1 MSVDLDKL
9 FIYPKH
15 WVDEDARSFSTTIRQ
30 WADKE
35 IISDRL
41 NYQQNYT
48 LLFPEKCRKLGIDI
62 GLKRLVLSEKYDGYG
77 WNSPSYAPAILT
89 AFTEI
94 GRGDASIGLANALD
108 YAIFATIT
116 MHPNIKD
123 DLCDALAPLYLSDKL
138 KTSTAILPGAGINDR
153 KTPLFRGMSV
163 LAGIAAD
170 DNEYVVSGENLRPFG
185 FGKASDLLCV
195 VCAQSS
201 GKICLAFVPADISG
215 VKKGLPIKQT
225 GLDASENT
233 DISFESVRIPKEYI
247 ISRDG
252 AVEELYVWLNLLLGG
267 VSIGAA
273 MNFFEILTEWAQSRT
288 IKGGI
293 PMKENPLCASVLATV
308 AQEIT
313 CARLL
318 CYSLSQIMADPL
330 ALRGIGGE
338 SIYTIARMIGSSVQD
353 SALNALNRGMELMGS
368 AGYARE
374 WHVEKHWRDIKTVQS
389 SLCGV
394 AADIPVKMDIARFFY
409 DCKEVCS

>member
-1 MSVDLDKL
+1 MSVELDKL

-15 WVDEDARSFSTTIRQ
+15 WVNEDAHSFAATIRQ

-41 NYQQNYT
+41 NYQQNYSR
-48 LLFPEKCRKLGIDI
+48 LFPEKSRKLGIDI
-62 GLKRLVLSEKYDGYG
+62 GLKRLVLPDKYDGYG

-94 GRGDASIGLANALD
+94 GRGDAAIGLVNALE

-116 MHPNIKD
+116 MQPNLKY
-123 DLCDALAPLYLSDKL
+123 DLCDALAQRYFSDKL
-138 KTSTAILPGAGINDR
+138 KTPTAILPGAGLNNQ

-163 LAGIAAD
+163 LAGIADD
-170 DNEYVVSGENLRPFG
+170 DNESVISGTNLRPFG
-185 FGKASDLLCV
+185 FGKSADLLCV
-195 VCAQSS
+195 VCAQSN
-201 GKICLAFVPADISG
+201 GKICLAFVPADSLG

-233 DISFESVRIPKEYI
+233 DISFESVRIPKEYV

-273 MNFFEILTEWAQSRT
+273 MNFFEILTDWAQNRT
-288 IKGGI
+288 IKGGM

-313 CARLL
+313 SARLL
-318 CYSLSQIMADPL
+318 CYSLSQIMADPF
-330 ALRGIGGE
+330 AWGGIGGE
-338 SIYTIARMIGSSVQD
+338 GIYTIARMIGSSVQD
-353 SALNALNRGMELMGS
+353 SAINALNRGMELMGS
-368 AGYARE
+368 AGYAKE
-374 WHVEKHWRDIKTVQS
+374 WHVEKHWRDIKTVQAC
-389 SLCGV
+389 LCGI